1 MSKIDNLG
9 LQIDGFFSIKEQI
22 ENSLKNIYGQN
33 INLET
38 NSPDEQLAANFAQM
52 IADQNELIQDVNA
65 SFDPDQAIGVVLDQ
79 RVKINGL
86 TRKEGVY
93 TRVYVNV
100 TFNDS
105 TTIKGLDQNTVED
118 CFQVSDSTG
127 NILVCEQTTSGVNG
141 ETSTVSFRALEYG
154 ALIFNAGSVN
164 TIVTTQLGVAS
175 VNNENAQ
182 YLIGSDE
189 ESDLE
194 LKMRRKIV
202 ALQRASVG
210 EIEELMA
217 SLINIEGVN
226 YVNVL
231 ENDGDTV
238 DINGIPPNG
247 IWIIVDHIEDSDVVE
262 KIGKAIYKKRTQGT
276 PMKNDFNESSSSSS
290 SDFGNQGFYTI
301 TRPNGQPFTAYWT
314 KPSSQN
320 LNIDITAKML
330 DGSSINITQI
340 EEIIRNQFIAQVGQ
354 TITTNQIENILLENI
369 ENIVV
374 VDVAIY
380 KDGETPVED
389 YLLCVPDKRFVV
401 NTINVTQG

>member
-105 TTIKGLDQNTVED
+105 TTIKGLDQNAVED

-141 ETSTVSFRALEYG
+141 ETYTVSFRALEYG

-354 TITTNQIENILLENI
+354 TVTTNQIENILLENI

>member
-52 IADQNELIQDVNA
+52 IADQNEFIQDVNA

-105 TTIKGLDQNTVED
+105 TTIKGLDQNAVED

-127 NILVCEQTTSGVNG
+127 NILVCEQTISGVNG